1 MQAERLIFRL
11 FLGFGMKTLTI
22 ERELVRQ
29 IRGSMEVCCDERV
42 ENIGRIEGRDDSNM
56 QIGRFLFDGQV
67 NVSRSIM
74 LYGIGL
80 IIQ

>member
-1 MQAERLIFRL
+1 
-11 FLGFGMKTLTI
+11 MKTLTI

-29 IRGSMEVCCDERV
+29 IRGSMTIEVRCDERV
-42 ENIGRIEGRDDSNM
+42 ENIGQIEGRDDSNM

-67 NVSRSIM
+67 NVSWSVM
-74 LYGIGL
+74 SYGIGL

>member
-1 MQAERLIFRL
+1 
-11 FLGFGMKTLTI
+11 
-22 ERELVRQ
+22 
-29 IRGSMEVCCDERV
+29 MEVRCDERV

-67 NVSRSIM
+67 NVCRSIM
-74 LYGIGL
+74 SYGIGL